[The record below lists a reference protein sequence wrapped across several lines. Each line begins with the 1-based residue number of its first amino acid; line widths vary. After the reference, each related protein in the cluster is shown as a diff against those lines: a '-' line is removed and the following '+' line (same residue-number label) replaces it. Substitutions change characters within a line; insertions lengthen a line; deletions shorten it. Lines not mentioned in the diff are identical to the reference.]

1 MLKMALDNFHRRA
14 QSIGLLRLSSI
25 PETQGN
31 TSWVGTTNLDGSP
44 SSLTQSSE
52 APFITPDVMNFN
64 SLFCD
69 SIKRTSSATTCKGT
83 GHFQLVYDPMV
94 VISVVHQ
101 ISTFHLLRAGYYV
114 LTPLML
120 DEVM

>member
-1 MLKMALDNFHRRA
+1 MKWWEKALELKMALDNFHRRA
-14 QSIGLLRLSSI
+14 QSMGLLRLSSI

-31 TSWVGTTNLDGSP
+31 MSWVGTTNLDGSP

-69 SIKRTSSATTCKGT
+69 SIKSTSSATTCKGT
-83 GHFQLVYDPMV
+83 VHFQLC
-94 VISVVHQ
+94 
-101 ISTFHLLRAGYYV
+101 L
-114 LTPLML
+114 
-120 DEVM
+120 